1 MQKRERIAPAY
12 LQRVKDCLRRV
23 IEHAASKKVRI
34 ALESRR
40 GYEEIPTERELPGLL
55 EEMNSA
61 PLGYWHDFGHS
72 QIKEN
77 LGFLDHAEWLRAIG
91 PRAFGC
97 HVQDCIWPAKDHE
110 VPFTGDVNFEKLVP
124 QPEQNGRCNSAV
136 GAKVEGTLWR
146 MKKILVTIFQLSV
159 TIGVL
164 YWVYHDPA
172 RRAQMVEAIRNAQY
186 RWVLMGILAYVVVE
200 IAAAFRW
207 HVLLRVQKIQL
218 TLPRLSGLFFI
229 GMFYNQFLPGGTGG
243 DIIKSYYLL
252 KETPDK
258 KAGALLAVVF
268 DRFIGL
274 VALVAITATL
284 IGLRYDFLSQKPET
298 RSLLWLLLFLLGA
311 SVIFL
316 LGTFVISGFKLLHS
330 LPARFP
336 GRDRLIEISAAY
348 HLYAHHWRATLV
360 AFGASLVAHLAT
372 FATFLCA
379 AYALAAPV
387 PLLNFFAVMPV
398 ERTISAL
405 PISFAG
411 IGLREKILQ
420 IMLNGLCGVPEA
432 KAILIGSLSFL
443 IILVCCL
450 PGAIVYL
457 FYKPSGA
464 VARVP
469 LREMEQEVVTLE
481 HEIGEAE

>member
-1 MQKRERIAPAY
+1 ME
-12 LQRVKDCLRRV
+12 
-23 IEHAASKKVRI
+23 
-34 ALESRR
+34 
-40 GYEEIPTERELPGLL
+40 
-55 EEMNSA
+55 
-61 PLGYWHDFGHS
+61 
-72 QIKEN
+72 
-77 LGFLDHAEWLRAIG
+77 
-91 PRAFGC
+91 
-97 HVQDCIWPAKDHE
+97 
-110 VPFTGDVNFEKLVP
+110 
-124 QPEQNGRCNSAV
+124 
-136 GAKVEGTLWR
+136 GALWR
-146 MKKILVTIFQLSV
+146 MKKILVTLFQLSV

-164 YWVYHDPA
+164 YWVYHDPN
-172 RRAQMVEAIRNAQY
+172 RRAQMVEAIRNAEY
-186 RWVLMGILAYVVVE
+186 RWVLMGILSYLVVE

-207 HVLLRVQKIQL
+207 HVLLKVQQIRL
-218 TLPRLSGLFFI
+218 SLPRLTGLFFI

-284 IGLRYDFLSQKPET
+284 ISLRYGFLSQKPET
-298 RSLLWLLLFLLGA
+298 RNLLWLLLILLGA
-311 SVIFL
+311 SIAFL
-316 LGTFVISGFKLLHS
+316 ISTFVISGFKLLHS

-348 HLYAHHWRATLV
+348 HLYAHHWRATLAAFV
-360 AFGASLVAHLAT
+360 ASVVAHLAT
-372 FATFLCA
+372 FTTFLFA

-387 PLLNFFAVMPV
+387 PLVNFFAVMPV

-411 IGLREKILQ
+411 IGLREKVLQ

-450 PGAIVYL
+450 PGAVVYL
-457 FYKPSGA
+457 FYRPSGA
-464 VARVP
+464 VERVRM
-469 LREMEQEVVTLE
+469 REMEQEVVTLE
-481 HEIGEAE
+481 HELGEAE

>member
-1 MQKRERIAPAY
+1 
-12 LQRVKDCLRRV
+12 
-23 IEHAASKKVRI
+23 
-34 ALESRR
+34 
-40 GYEEIPTERELPGLL
+40 
-55 EEMNSA
+55 
-61 PLGYWHDFGHS
+61 
-72 QIKEN
+72 
-77 LGFLDHAEWLRAIG
+77 
-91 PRAFGC
+91 
-97 HVQDCIWPAKDHE
+97 
-110 VPFTGDVNFEKLVP
+110 
-124 QPEQNGRCNSAV
+124 
-136 GAKVEGTLWR
+136 
-146 MKKILVTIFQLSV
+146 MKKILITVFQLCV

-164 YWVYHDPA
+164 YWVYHDPT
-172 RRAQMVEAIRNAQY
+172 RRAQMVEAIRNAEY
-186 RWVLMGILAYVVVE
+186 RWVMMGILAYVVVE
-200 IAAAFRW
+200 IAACFRW
-207 HVLLRVQKIQL
+207 HVLLKVQKIHL
-218 TLPRLSGLFFI
+218 SLPRLSGLFLI

-243 DIIKSYYLL
+243 DIMKSYYLL

-284 IGLRYDFLSQKPET
+284 VALRYDFLSQKPET
-298 RSLLWLLLFLLGA
+298 RNLLWLLLALLGS

-316 LGTFVISGFKLLHS
+316 LSTFVISGFKLLHS

-336 GRDRLIEISAAY
+336 GRDRLIDISAAY

-360 AFGASLVAHLAT
+360 AFVASVVAHLAT
-372 FATFLCA
+372 FTTFLFA
-379 AYALAAPV
+379 AYALGARV
-387 PLLNFFAVMPV
+387 PLVDFFAVMPV

-411 IGLREKILQ
+411 IGIREKVLQ

-464 VARVP
+464 VARVG